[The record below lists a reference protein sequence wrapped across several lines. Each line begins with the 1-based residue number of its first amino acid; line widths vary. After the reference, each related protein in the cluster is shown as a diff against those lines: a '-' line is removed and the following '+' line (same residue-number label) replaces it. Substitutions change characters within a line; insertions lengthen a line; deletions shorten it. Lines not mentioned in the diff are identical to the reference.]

1 MSELSVKNLSLLY
14 TMWNGQLLQTRIQ
27 GGPKAEPATLTP
39 GFEAPE
45 LNSFVPCFIFLYFFF
60 VLLHSSYDLFNML
73 LFFIIKIQKFS
84 SLKVFTWHTISQ
96 LIQIES
102 RSLSLVLVS
111 YIENKCSM
119 LNIHT
124 EWKF

>member
-1 MSELSVKNLSLLY
+1 MEGAASSDADS
-14 TMWNGQLLQTRIQ
+14 
-27 GGPKAEPATLTP
+27 GGPKGEPPTPLPTL

-45 LNSFVPCFIFLYFFF
+45 LNSFAPCFIFLYFF

-73 LFFIIKIQKFS
+73 LFFIIKIQNFS

-111 YIENKCSM
+111 HIENKCSM